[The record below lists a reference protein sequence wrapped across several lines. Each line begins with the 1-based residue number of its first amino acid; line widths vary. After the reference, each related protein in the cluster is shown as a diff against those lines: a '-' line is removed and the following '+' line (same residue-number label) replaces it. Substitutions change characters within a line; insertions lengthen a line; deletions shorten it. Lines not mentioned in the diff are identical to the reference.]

1 MREYFTILG
10 LELGATPRE
19 IRLAFRRLARELHPD
34 VATAHG
40 LSKEE
45 AECRFREVRQAY
57 ETLLAMPSGKA
68 TAAPPPTRER
78 ERERPV
84 ETASGPWRRAT
95 PFEKQ
100 SAKGEDFEIGLAV
113 TLEEVLHGGVRQ
125 VGYRLAG
132 ETAHRQVQVTVP
144 KGARPEQILRIPK
157 EGYPGRHGG
166 RPGDLLLRVRYAPH
180 SWFAV
185 REGSLLAELAVH
197 PALAVIGGVFTIP
210 LLGGGE
216 HQLPVPAG
224 VQTGQQ
230 YRVHGEGLPRAGQVR
245 GDLIITISIAI
256 PTNYSMEERR
266 LWEQLA
272 RLAVKPQKDVG

>member
-1 MREYFTILG
+1 MREYFAILG
-10 LELGATPRE
+10 LEPGASARD

-40 LSKEE
+40 LGKEE
-45 AECRFREVRQAY
+45 SEHRFREVRQAY
-57 ETLLAMPSGKA
+57 EALLALPSPEPS
-68 TAAPPPTRER
+68 TPAASPRAAARTSQSVAR
-78 ERERPV
+78 
-84 ETASGPWRRAT
+84 GPWQRAT
-95 PFEKQ
+95 PFEKP

-113 TLEEVLHGGVRQ
+113 TLEEVLLGGVRQ
-125 VGYRLAG
+125 VSYRLPG

-144 KGARPEQILRIPK
+144 PGVRPDQVLRLPKG
-157 EGYPGRHGG
+157 GFPGRHGG

-180 SWFAV
+180 PWFGV
-185 REGSLLAELAVH
+185 RESSLLAELAVH

-224 VQTGQQ
+224 VQANQQ
-230 YRVHGEGLPRAGQVR
+230 YRVHGEGLPRTGQAR

-256 PTNYSMEERR
+256 PTTYSMEERR
-266 LWEQLA
+266 LWEKLA
-272 RLAVKPQKDVG
+272 KLAVDRKE